1 MTRSGWE
8 RIGLE
13 RGQQS
18 WAPGERR
25 LAGLLALAAAMAA
38 FGLAASSS
46 GAVWVPLA
54 ILLLVTVAVSA
65 AGLLELPDRR
75 SRPLFTHL
83 LSASLAASAAA
94 GTELA
99 GHNDLIL
106 AMSYGSLIWYLAFT
120 YGSRAGVL
128 GAGAGTAHALAGFV
142 LYPGRHFFPGLV
154 AVVVL
159 WAILAAATRAVN
171 LHLQNEHQGQYLRA
185 VVASTAILCG
195 LDLTETLEIT
205 ATQVIE
211 STGADVCV
219 ILLLDAQAQVL
230 RPRVVRFA
238 PHAHDPRELEAWQRL
253 TVQVGEGL
261 TGWVARHRQP
271 ILSGDAERDPRA
283 AHLPGTPVE
292 DESVCIVPMTV
303 GDRLLGVIR
312 TSRHGL
318 DQFDVQDLQLLQVL
332 AGHAAIAI
340 EHARLYD
347 EARSLSV
354 TDPLTGAYNRRYL
367 DTGPHLAPQRGQDPP
382 EQIGVLMVDL
392 YDFKRVND
400 TWGHPAGDALLQ
412 ETVDLLR
419 RSVRSGDTVI
429 RYGGD
434 EFVVLMP
441 GAGRTEAEAVKRR
454 IEEAVIQF
462 NKSRKPGEP
471 TLLLNIGVDSAS
483 AAELRTILTRAD
495 AAMYESKRRSDRQRL
510 QTLLEA
516 PTHQWERQAFEAAAA
531 LTEFLDRLDPG
542 ARSRGERR
550 RRFAMATARE
560 LGLPPEEIIAV
571 GVAALL
577 VEVGKLP
584 VPPGVLR
591 RPGPLEPHEWV
602 EVRRYPEYGANLAA
616 GFETLA
622 PVAPLLRHHR
632 ERWDGATTG
641 RFPGYPEG
649 LRDGQIPQ
657 GARILAVVTAY
668 EAMTSDRPHAPPLP
682 ADEAA
687 EEVRRCAGS
696 QFDPTIAAAFLRV
709 VTGQAARAHL

>member
-1 MTRSGWE
+1 MVRSGWE

-25 LAGLLALAAAMAA
+25 LAGLLGLVSAVAAA
-38 FGLAASSS
+38 GLAASSS
-46 GAVWVPLA
+46 AGARAPLA
-54 ILLLVTVAVSA
+54 VVLLVAVAVA
-65 AGLLELPDRR
+65 TVGLLELPDRR
-75 SRPLFTHL
+75 SRPVFTHL
-83 LSASLAASAAA
+83 LSASMAVSAATA
-94 GTELA
+94 TELA

-106 AMSYGSLIWYLAFT
+106 AMSYASLTWYLAFT
-120 YGSRAGVL
+120 YGTRVGAL

-142 LYPGRHFFPGLV
+142 LYPGRHLFPGLV
-154 AVVVL
+154 AIVVL
-159 WAILAAATRAVN
+159 WTIFGAATRAVN
-171 LHLQNEHQGQYLRA
+171 LHLQNEHQRQYLRA

-219 ILLLDAQAQVL
+219 IFLLDPQVQVL
-230 RPRVVRFA
+230 RPRVIRFA
-238 PHAHDPRELEAWQRL
+238 PHAHDPQELEAWQRI
-253 TVQVGEGL
+253 TVKVGEGL
-261 TGWVARHRQP
+261 TGWVAKHRQP

-283 AHLPGTPVE
+283 AHLPGTPVD
-292 DESVCIVPMTV
+292 DESVCIVPMTA

-312 TSRHGL
+312 ASRRGL
-318 DQFDVQDLQLLQVL
+318 NQFDVQDLQLLQVL

-340 EHARLYD
+340 DHARLYD

-367 DTGPHLAPQRGQDPP
+367 DAVPHLAPQPGHDPP

-400 TWGHPAGDALLQ
+400 TWGHPAGDTLLR
-412 ETVDLLR
+412 ETADLLR

-441 GAGRTEAEAVKRR
+441 GAGRAEAEAVKRR
-454 IEEAVIQF
+454 VEEAVAQF
-462 NKSRKPGEP
+462 NRSRKPGEP
-471 TLLLNIGVDSAS
+471 PLLLNIGVDSAPPS
-483 AAELRTILTRAD
+483 ELQTILTRAD
-495 AAMYESKRRSDRQRL
+495 AEMYDSKRRSDRRRL
-510 QTLLEA
+510 WSLLEA
-516 PTHQWERQAFEAAAA
+516 PAHRWERQAFEAAAA
-531 LTEFLDRLDPG
+531 LAEFFERVDPG

-550 RRFAMATARE
+550 RRFAVATARE
-560 LGLPPEEIIAV
+560 LGLPPEEISAV

-584 VPPGVLR
+584 VPPAILH
-591 RPGPLEPHEWV
+591 RPGPLEPHEWA

-616 GFETLA
+616 AFGPLA

-632 ERWDGATTG
+632 ERWDGATSG
-641 RFPGYPEG
+641 RFPGYPDG
-649 LRDGQIPQ
+649 LQGAQIPR

-668 EAMTSDRPHAPPLP
+668 EAMTSQRPYAPALS

-687 EEVRRCAGS
+687 DEVRRCAGS
-696 QFDPTIAAAFLRV
+696 QFDPVIAAAFLRI
-709 VTGQAARAHL
+709 VTGRGTRTQL